1 MRPRQLISAA
11 LAAGCAALAIACSG
25 CNMAG
30 ASPGEIS
37 EYVRPENVVDFW
49 TLYSQNCSAC
59 HGQNGQNG
67 PAFDLANPIYQSVV
81 DDASLKKW
89 ITGGMPGTQMP
100 AFGQSAGGFLT
111 DKQVDA
117 LVSGM
122 RTIWRKNDSA
132 AVNAPSYAANSQGDP
147 KSGEEI
153 FNAVCASCHQKSNER
168 ITDSTYLALMSDQI
182 LRTIIIAG
190 RPDLG
195 QPNWQDVRPGRPLTN
210 EEVTNVVAYLASL
223 RSATPGQPYPQRE

>member
-1 MRPRQLISAA
+1 MRGSRLISAA
-11 LAAGCAALAIACSG
+11 LAAACGLIAFAGSG
-25 CNMAG
+25 CNRAG
-30 ASPGEIS
+30 ASSAEFS

-49 TLYSQNCSAC
+49 TLYNQNCSAC

-67 PAFDLANPIYQSVV
+67 PALDLADPLYQAIV

-100 AFGQSAGGFLT
+100 AFGESAGGFLT
-111 DKQVDA
+111 EKQVDA

-122 RTIWRKNDSA
+122 RANWRKNDSA
-132 AVNAPSYAANSQGDP
+132 GVNAPPYAANSQGDA
-147 KSGEEI
+147 KNGEEI
-153 FNAVCASCHQKSNER
+153 FNAVCASCHQKASER
-168 ITDSTYLALMSDQI
+168 ITGSTYLALVSDQA
-182 LRTIIIAG
+182 LRTIIVAG

-195 QPNWQDVRPGRPLTN
+195 QPDWQDVRAGRPLTN

-223 RSATPGQPYPQRE
+223 RSATPGQPYPRRE